1 MQVVNSQIESYI
13 FLPEDRE
20 EHASVLSDKD
30 IHRAVM
36 ESLYRLDL
44 PWQEKASILCDVVP
58 DLKYSLPHL
67 QYWLKTGKLTAD
79 EYAIVSKMVLLSSIN
94 A

>member
-1 MQVVNSQIESYI
+1 
-13 FLPEDRE
+13 
-20 EHASVLSDKD
+20 
-30 IHRAVM
+30 
-36 ESLYRLDL
+36 
-44 PWQEKASILCDVVP
+44 LCDVVP